1 MKCNDV
7 RSFLSQISDKSV
19 SIQVQQSDIDFL
31 STSGYLTVMPKDDY
45 DKAAAQVAN
54 MTQMN
59 MDLQNEAVEARTAE
73 ATLAAEQ
80 RKTHS
85 ILFHFEGR
93 DRREADLAALESQR
107 SIVSKEE
114 ADVVAKD
121 SAIKQLIQTK
131 SAIDRMVP
139 YDGEY
144 LSLTG
149 LGVVTLN
156 DLNVRNY
163 RVADNEFSQFIEETR
178 ETSSELRSIAERG
191 QFEASGLRTA
201 FPEADFSQLWSVS
214 IGLAKLQGDP
224 NQISQSFRLALGI
237 LQHFKSTL
245 DNQMMAAEIM
255 TSLTPLQSPT
265 YGSDLQPLSESLQN
279 LDHEL
284 RHHANVPNELSAGVA
299 ALILFGRRHDGTF
312 PIENFKEFSRMTRSY
327 ESAAIL
333 SVLNVPTDQLTSKF
347 QSFRSMFGFWG
358 FQTSEDTELA
368 SAYLSISDLGPED
381 VRTKMTMI
389 VDALKN
395 YLEYP
400 LVATA
405 ILTSIPTLEGN
416 ETLDLMEKTYS
427 LLWSYAIGL
436 ERSELISLSVRMIH
450 GIKNALVKELDPT
463 AKIANTPVQF
473 THAPS
478 NIFFLFRAPVIVAH
492 SSYYSTFSG
501 IGGMHPGHVHGV
513 GGGFGG

>member
-45 DKAAAQVAN
+45 NKAAAQVAN

-59 MDLQNEAVEARTAE
+59 MDLQNEAVEARTAD

-107 SIVSKEE
+107 NIVSKEE

-224 NQISQSFRLALGI
+224 NQINQSFRLALGI

-245 DNQMMAAEIM
+245 DNKMMAAEIM
-255 TSLTPLQSPT
+255 TSLTPPQSPT
-265 YGSDLQPLSESLQN
+265 YNSDLQNLSQSLQN
-279 LDHEL
+279 L
-284 RHHANVPNELSAGVA
+284 
-299 ALILFGRRHDGTF
+299 
-312 PIENFKEFSRMTRSY
+312 SRNSQ
-327 ESAAIL
+327 E
-333 SVLNVPTDQLTSKF
+333 
-347 QSFRSMFGFWG
+347 
-358 FQTSEDTELA
+358 
-368 SAYLSISDLGPED
+368 
-381 VRTKMTMI
+381 
-389 VDALKN
+389 
-395 YLEYP
+395 
-400 LVATA
+400 
-405 ILTSIPTLEGN
+405 
-416 ETLDLMEKTYS
+416 
-427 LLWSYAIGL
+427 
-436 ERSELISLSVRMIH
+436 
-450 GIKNALVKELDPT
+450 
-463 AKIANTPVQF
+463 
-473 THAPS
+473 
-478 NIFFLFRAPVIVAH
+478 
-492 SSYYSTFSG
+492 
-501 IGGMHPGHVHGV
+501 
-513 GGGFGG
+513 